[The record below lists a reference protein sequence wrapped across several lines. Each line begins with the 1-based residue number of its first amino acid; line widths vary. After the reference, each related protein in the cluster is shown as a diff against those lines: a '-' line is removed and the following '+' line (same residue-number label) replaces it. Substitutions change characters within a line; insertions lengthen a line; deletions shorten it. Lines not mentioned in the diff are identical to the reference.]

1 MRMAGAAPRSN
12 SRLAL
17 IPALAGWRCCF
28 RYPTSPP
35 GSRSTR
41 SGSFRCDPPVYPGN
55 SFQTPPYCS
64 PRYLLPLPLMPRLGP
79 LEPQPPGVRV
89 FVFREV
95 ILRVVVEAARIGRI
109 PNQAAPPDL
118 RRPQAGVDQVSG
130 IHWSVAVRV
139 LKDLRVHHLLR
150 A

>member
-1 MRMAGAAPRSN
+1 PGWGYTKSGRTRCGR
-12 SRLAL
+12 
-17 IPALAGWRCCF
+17 PAYR
-28 RYPTSPP
+28 
-35 GSRSTR
+35 
-41 SGSFRCDPPVYPGN
+41 GN
-55 SFQTPPYCS
+55 SFQPPPYR
-64 PRYLLPLPLMPRLGP
+64 PARRLFPIALMPRLGP

-150 A
+150 VIDGL